1 MRSPLLAGGMAALSL
16 ALLGGASLAV
26 LAAAA
31 PGPALNAAPAN
42 GPAASLKGLCLA
54 AAKTE
59 TRPFAV
65 EPARAADPLWFLR
78 DGLGS
83 PPLYDGLGAHGYRIT
98 TAVPEAQLYFDQGLR
113 LAYGFNHAEAARAF
127 REAQRRDPSCAMCF
141 WGEAYVLGPNINAPM
156 MPEAAAPAFAAAQKA
171 LALAGGARPEERAL
185 IEAVAQRYAPDAPA
199 DRSALDR
206 AYAEA
211 MADAAQRFP
220 DDAEIGV
227 LYAEALMDLQPWD
240 YWQPG
245 GREPKGGIGAAVAT
259 VERILA
265 QQPDHPGAIH
275 FYIHLVEASDRPQ
288 RAEPHA
294 DRLRTLVASAG
305 HLVHMPSHIYY
316 RIGRFADALEA
327 NSRAVAADEAYL
339 AQVPAQGIYPGAY
352 YPHNIHFLM
361 TSAQMGGDGATAVAA
376 AEKLGRA
383 LDDAIVRA
391 VPWTQPIKQAPYFA
405 HAQYSDPDAVLA
417 LPDPGDEFPFVRAA
431 WHYARGV
438 ALAAKG
444 DAAAARAE
452 GAAIARI
459 GQAPEM
465 MRLEQLGV
473 PAGTVLGIAR
483 LVLDGRIAL
492 AGGDPARARQDFA
505 QAVALQDGIAYMEP
519 PFWYYPVRQS
529 LGAALLQ
536 AGDAEGAEQAFRAA
550 LQQSPNNSW
559 VLFGL
564 REALAAKGDRA
575 GAGEADR
582 RLQQAWIGTRGPL
595 DLKRL

>member
-141 WGEAYVLGPNINAPM
+141 WGEAYALGPNINAPM

-185 IEAVAQRYAPDAPA
+185 IEAVAKRYAPDAPA
-199 DRSALDR
+199 DRAALDR

-444 DAAAARAE
+444 DAAARAE

-459 GQAPEM
+459 EQAPEM

-564 REALAAKGDRA
+564 REALAAQGDRA